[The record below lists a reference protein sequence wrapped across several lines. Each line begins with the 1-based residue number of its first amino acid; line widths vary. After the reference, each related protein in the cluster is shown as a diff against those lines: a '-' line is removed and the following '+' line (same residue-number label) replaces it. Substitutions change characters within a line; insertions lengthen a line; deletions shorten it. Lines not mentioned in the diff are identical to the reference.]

1 MKKLS
6 YLLALLML
14 GFTLVACRES
24 LSEEYDGES
33 LLHFSN
39 ATTRNEVV
47 LEGSVLK
54 EVTIPFSTI
63 KELSSNQKV
72 TLVVD
77 QANSTAVEGVDF
89 DIVTKT
95 VDVPSGKAGGE
106 FVIKLYESAAGTTKK
121 IAVFKLKSDGIK
133 NAVFDQSYKLA
144 ISLFCPI
151 SSFVGSFTCTSQLFD
166 TPFDVNIVEGP
177 EPGTLLIK
185 DFLESNYDIK
195 LNYDLEGNIT
205 FDAQETG
212 YVHSNYGMISIRPAA
227 GKKSTFNT
235 CERTLTLNA
244 NYFVSAGTFGDKVE
258 IFTGK

>member
-6 YLLALLML
+6 YFLALLIL
-14 GFTLVACRES
+14 GFTFVACRES
-24 LSEEYDGES
+24 LNDGYEGEPF
-33 LLHFSN
+33 LHFSN
-39 ATTRNEVV
+39 ATTRNEAVI
-47 LEGSVLK
+47 EGSGFK

-63 KELSSNQKV
+63 KQLDGSRKV
-72 TLVVD
+72 VLEVD

-106 FVIKLYESAAGTTKK
+106 FIIKLHESAASTTPK
-121 IAVFKLKSDGIK
+121 IAAFKLKSDGIK
-133 NAVFDQSYKLA
+133 NATFDQSYKLS

-151 SSFVGSFTCTSQLFD
+151 TSFVGNFGYVGFFSS
-166 TPFDVNIVEGP
+166 FDVQVVEGTK
-177 EPGTLLIK
+177 PGTLLIK
-185 DFLESNYDIK
+185 DFLADYYDIE

-205 FDAQETG
+205 FNTQETG
-212 YVHSNYGMISIRPAA
+212 FVHPDYGMISIRPAA

-235 CERTLTLNA
+235 CERKLTLNA

-258 IFTGK
+258 VFTGK